1 MARQLFVAVVALVA
15 GGACSSSQP
24 ELTPM
29 TARDSL
35 RTASERCEVPP
46 PFTPHFEPELHW
58 EWTGSPVLPE
68 HKQVMMTPVVV
79 DVNAD
84 GTPDIVFSTF
94 AGGNYST
101 DGVLRAISGDDG
113 HALWT
118 VTAPAHRVKAAASI
132 AAGDLDSDGQ
142 VEVCAIPENGR
153 GVICFEHDGTFKFR
167 TPEDANDYNEW
178 GGPSLADLEGD
189 GTVEI
194 LDGNRVYS
202 HTGALKWVGSDGM
215 GGARSTGPVSFAVDL
230 DQDGQQE
237 VVNGRSVYRHDG
249 TVLCANPDV
258 PHGFA
263 SVANFDEDPKG
274 EIVVSGRDR
283 VSLVDDDCSV
293 VWSIPVPQGGHGGPP
308 NIDDFD
314 GDGALEIGLP
324 GENAYNVLEADG
336 SLKWSSP
343 IHDYSSG
350 RTGSTTFDFEQDGSL
365 EVVFA
370 DETKLRIYDGATG
383 AVRFETSHSSGTTHE
398 NPVIADVDGDNAADI
413 IVAANNHAY
422 PGHNGIRVF
431 HDRLEGWAN
440 TRRIWNQHA
449 YSVTNVEDDGS
460 IPAHPKA
467 NWSIPQLN
475 TFRANTAGY
484 LTTGPN
490 PYAAADLLVTEVTAV
505 CDGEGGFV
513 LGARIANQGDA
524 AVAAGLKVA
533 FYEGNASSSGMLLGV
548 ATLTEALAPGGHAF
562 VSLPVSNAFSGSTE
576 VFVTVDDDG
585 TGAGR
590 DTECREDNNT
600 ASVTV
605 ELDCS
610 VPPSNQPPVALCH
623 DVTVSADASCRASAS
638 VDHGSYDPDQAPGPL
653 SLEQSP
659 AGPYGLGSHSVTL
672 TASDGAASDQCVGT
686 VTVVDTSKPTITCP
700 LSVDAKVRL
709 GHVGVIVDF
718 SVTASD
724 NCGPAPVVCSHPSG
738 FLFLPGLT
746 TVTCT
751 ATDGSGN
758 SASCN
763 FGVRVRANVSL

>member
-1 MARQLFVAVVALVA
+1 MARRVFVALVVLVA
-15 GGACSSSQP
+15 GGACSTSQP
-24 ELTPM
+24 EPAQA
-29 TARDSL
+29 TARGAL
-35 RTASERCEVPP
+35 RTVSERCEVPP
-46 PFTPHFEPELHW
+46 PFTPNFEPELHW
-58 EWTGSPVLPE
+58 EWTGSPVMPE

-84 GTPDIVFSTF
+84 GTPDIVFGTF

-101 DGVLRAISGDDG
+101 DGVLRAISGNDG

-118 VTAPAHRVKAAASI
+118 VTDPAHRVKAAASI
-132 AAGDLDSDGQ
+132 AAGDIDGDGL

-153 GVICFEHDGTFKFR
+153 GVICFENDGTFKFR
-167 TPEDANDYNEW
+167 TAEAPNDYNEW

-202 HTGALKWVGSDGM
+202 HTGELKWVGSDGM
-215 GGARSTGPVSFAVDL
+215 GGARNTGPVSFAVDL
-230 DQDGQQE
+230 DQDGKQE

-249 TVLCANPDV
+249 TVLCANPEV

-274 EIVVSGRDR
+274 EIIVSGRDK
-283 VSLVDDDCSV
+283 VSLVDDDCTV
-293 VWSIPVPQGGHGGPP
+293 VWSVPVPDGGHGGSP

-324 GENAYNVLEADG
+324 GEYAYSVLEADG

-383 AVRFETSHSSGTTHE
+383 AVRFETRHSSGTTHE

-413 IVAANNHAY
+413 VVVANNHAY

-449 YSVTNVEDDGS
+449 YSVTNVHDDGS
-460 IPAHPKA
+460 IPANPAA
-467 NWSIPQLN
+467 NWSIPALN

-484 LTTGPN
+484 VSTGPN
-490 PYAAADLLVTEVTAV
+490 PYAAADLLVAEVTAA
-505 CDGEGGFV
+505 CDGEGGYV
-513 LGARIANQGDA
+513 LGARVTNQGDA

-533 FYEGNASSSGMLLGV
+533 FYEGGASSGGMLLGV
-548 ATLTEALAPGGHAF
+548 ATLTEALAPGASAF
-562 VSLPVSNAFSGSTE
+562 VSLPVSSAFSGSAQ

-585 TGAGR
+585 TGEGR

-600 ASVTV
+600 TSVTV
-605 ELDCS
+605 DLDCS
-610 VPPSNQPPVALCH
+610 VPPSNQPPVALCR

-638 VDHGSYDPDQAPGPL
+638 VDNGSYDPDNAPAPL

-659 AGPYGLGSHSVTL
+659 AGPYSLGSHTVTL
-672 TASDGAASDQCVGT
+672 TASDGAASNQCVGT
-686 VTVVDTSKPTITCP
+686 VTVVDTSKPTISCP
-700 LSVDAKVRL
+700 LSVDAKVR
-709 GHVGVIVDF
+709 GGYIGVVVDF
-718 SVTASD
+718 SVSAAD
-724 NCGPAPVVCSHPSG
+724 NCGAAPVVCSHNSG
-738 FLFLPGLT
+738 SLFLLGLT
-746 TVTCT
+746 SVTCT

-763 FGVRVRANVSL
+763 FGVRVRADLSL